1 MILMTMMMVMV
12 MVMMIMIIL
21 LIDCDLAQLTMNIIN
36 IIMIITYFI
45 ISSLIYVII
54 FQTLNDKTLAS
65 RLLHFIYYEQNK
77 IGDDYDCYVTMTFIF
92 IYNYDIYFLWVTA
105 SLNPP
110 TTSCF
115 LLYIILIFTKYYE
128 LRSKIV

>member
-1 MILMTMMMVMV
+1 MMMAMVMV
-12 MVMMIMIIL
+12 MIMMIMILL

-45 ISSLIYVII
+45 ISCLICVII

-65 RLLHFIYYEQNK
+65 RLLHCIYYEQNK
-77 IGDDYDCYVTMTFIF
+77 IGDDYDCYVIIKFIF
-92 IYNYDIYFLWVTA
+92 IYNYDIYFLRVTV

-110 TTSCF
+110 TVYHINIYKI
-115 LLYIILIFTKYYE
+115 LLIDQ
-128 LRSKIV
+128 R

>member
-1 MILMTMMMVMV
+1 MTMMMAMV
-12 MVMMIMIIL
+12 MVMIMMIMILL

-45 ISSLIYVII
+45 ISCLICVII

-65 RLLHFIYYEQNK
+65 RLLHCIYYEQNK
-77 IGDDYDCYVTMTFIF
+77 IGDDYDCYVIIKFIF
-92 IYNYDIYFLWVTA
+92 IYNYDIYFLRVTV

-110 TTSCF
+110 TVYHINIYKI
-115 LLYIILIFTKYYE
+115 LLIDQ
-128 LRSKIV
+128 R

>member
-1 MILMTMMMVMV
+1 MILMTMMMA

-45 ISSLIYVII
+45 ISCLICVII

-65 RLLHFIYYEQNK
+65 RLLHCIYYEQNK
-77 IGDDYDCYVTMTFIF
+77 IGDDYDCYVIMTFIF
-92 IYNYDIYFLWVTA
+92 IYNSDII
-105 SLNPP
+105 
-110 TTSCF
+110 SCG
-115 LLYIILIFTKYYE
+115 
-128 LRSKIV
+128 